1 MKQHKKSADRRAFQV
16 KVKDIEIVRQREE
29 EIARR
34 LDRKWTGER
43 GEPVL
48 AGGNIHY
55 EISDRVQAID
65 CGGLGL
71 IQLLVKKLGLAES
84 INQRV
89 QVLKRHLPYRESD
102 PVLNLIYNVMS
113 GGSCLQ
119 DVEARRRDVG
129 YLDALGARKVP
140 APSTELDFLRRLD

>member
-84 INQRV
+84 INQRG
-89 QVLKRHLPYRESD
+89 Q
-102 PVLNLIYNVMS
+102 VLNLIYNVMS

-140 APSTELDFLRRLD
+140 APRRKGTFYGAWMRNRSGD

>member
-1 MKQHKKSADRRAFQV
+1 M
-16 KVKDIEIVRQREE
+16 KVKDSEIVRQREE

-55 EISDRVQAID
+55 EMSDRVQAID

-89 QVLKRHLPYRESD
+89 PVLKRHLPYRESD
-102 PVLNLIYNVMS
+102 HVLNLIYNVMS

-129 YLDALGARKVP
+129 YLVCAGSQEGAGTLDGRGLFT
-140 APSTELDFLRRLD
+140 APG